1 MKKAFRIML
10 STMLACLLLVG
21 MMSTALAVDG
31 GAVIIIDPSNNS
43 FPTNDPT
50 YDPNDCLNEQPAG
63 PQYYPDYDENPVQ
76 EVVEEPA
83 AQEPVPASPKTGDN
97 GMAVVVLMG
106 AAACVTLVAGRKAL
120 RA

>member
-1 MKKAFRIML
+1 MKKAFRMML
-10 STMLACLLLVG
+10 STLLACLLLVG
-21 MMSTALAVDG
+21 MMSTAMA
-31 GAVIIIDPSNNS
+31 ATAN
-43 FPTNDPT
+43 TT
-50 YDPNDCLNEQPAG
+50 PNDVVLNEQPTG
-63 PQYYPDYDENPVQ
+63 PNYYPDYDEDPVQ

-97 GMAVVVLMG
+97 GMTVVLLMG

>member
-21 MMSTALAVDG
+21 MMSTAMA
-31 GAVIIIDPSNNS
+31 ATADPSN
-43 FPTNDPT
+43 TT
-50 YDPNDCLNEQPAG
+50 PNEVVLNEQPAG

>member
-1 MKKAFRIML
+1 MKKAFRMML
-10 STMLACLLLVG
+10 STLLACLLLVG
-21 MMSTALAVDG
+21 MMSTAMAV
-31 GAVIIIDPSNNS
+31 NME
-43 FPTNDPT
+43 
-50 YDPNDCLNEQPAG
+50 EQPTESEPAQEQPTG
-63 PQYYPDYDENPVQ
+63 PQYYPDYDEDPVQ

>member
-1 MKKAFRIML
+1 MKKAFKIML

-21 MMSTALAVDG
+21 MMSTAMA
-31 GAVIIIDPSNNS
+31 ATAN
-43 FPTNDPT
+43 TT
-50 YDPNDCLNEQPAG
+50 PNDVVLNEQPTG
-63 PQYYPDYDENPVQ
+63 PNYYPDYDENPVQ

>member
-1 MKKAFRIML
+1 MKKAFRMML
-10 STMLACLLLVG
+10 STLLACLLLVG
-21 MMSTALAVDG
+21 MMSTAMA
-31 GAVIIIDPSNNS
+31 A
-43 FPTNDPT
+43 TNT
-50 YDPNDCLNEQPAG
+50 TPNDVVLNEQPTG
-63 PQYYPDYDENPVQ
+63 PNYYPDYDETPVQ

-83 AQEPVPASPKTGDN
+83 AQEPVPASPKTGDT

>member
-21 MMSTALAVDG
+21 MMSTAMA
-31 GAVIIIDPSNNS
+31 ATAN
-43 FPTNDPT
+43 TT
-50 YDPNDCLNEQPAG
+50 PNDVVLNEQPTG
-63 PQYYPDYDENPVQ
+63 PNYYPDYDEDPVQ

-83 AQEPVPASPKTGDN
+83 AQELVPASPKTGDN
-97 GMAVVVLMG
+97 GMTVVLLMG

>member
-1 MKKAFRIML
+1 M
-10 STMLACLLLVG
+10 
-21 MMSTALAVDG
+21 
-31 GAVIIIDPSNNS
+31 
-43 FPTNDPT
+43 
-50 YDPNDCLNEQPAG
+50 
-63 PQYYPDYDENPVQ
+63 Q

>member
-21 MMSTALAVDG
+21 MMSTAMAVNLNDEQ
-31 GAVIIIDPSNNS
+31 
-43 FPTNDPT
+43 PTESAPAQ
-50 YDPNDCLNEQPAG
+50 EQPAG
-63 PQYYPDYDENPVQ
+63 PNYYPDYDEDPVQ
-76 EVVEEPA
+76 EVVEEPVVV
-83 AQEPVPASPKTGDN
+83 EPVPASPKTGDN
-97 GMAVVVLMG
+97 GMTVVLLMG